1 MNLLLHH
8 YRHHFFIIALATII
22 EVRVSLVEC
31 PGPERKLVNP
41 SLSASVIFIITITA
55 FVIVNQIDIES
66 SVRHDI
72 WEM

>member
-41 SLSASVIFIITITA
+41 SLSASVIFIIIITA
-55 FVIVNQIDIES
+55 FVIVQIDIES